1 MNNYTLQK
9 KLLELKEL
17 YGKNIDKMDKVLFLK
32 NIKSNLEIFYFTREM
47 SNLTF
52 YGLIKESLERVE
64 VKGNNLVEYSDQK
77 KRVMMLLEDKILF
90 YNRIKW
96 KLLLKWNKKSEEN
109 FMEKLISLVERKFA
123 EKFQIRVN
131 DLENKY
137 GEEVFETPYENEL
150 EIEDI
155 THNWDTFEHFL
166 KEYLEFY

>member
-109 FMEKLISLVERKFA
+109 SMEKLISLVERKFA

-137 GEEVFETPYENEL
+137 GEEVFETPYEKEL

-155 THNWDTFEHFL
+155 IHNWETFEHFL
-166 KEYLEFY
+166 REYLEFY

>member
-1 MNNYTLQK
+1 
-9 KLLELKEL
+9 
-17 YGKNIDKMDKVLFLK
+17 
-32 NIKSNLEIFYFTREM
+32 M

-155 THNWDTFEHFL
+155 IHNWDTFEHFL

>member
-17 YGKNIDKMDKVLFLK
+17 YGKNIDKMDKVLFFK

-109 FMEKLISLVERKFA
+109 SMEKLISLVERKFA

-155 THNWDTFEHFL
+155 IHNWDTFEHFL

>member
-1 MNNYTLQK
+1 
-9 KLLELKEL
+9 
-17 YGKNIDKMDKVLFLK
+17 KNIDKMDKVLFLK

-109 FMEKLISLVERKFA
+109 SMEKLISLVERKFA

-155 THNWDTFEHFL
+155 IHNWDTFEHFL
-166 KEYLEFY
+166 REYLEFY

>member
-64 VKGNNLVEYSDQK
+64 VKGNNFIEYSDEK

-155 THNWDTFEHFL
+155 IHNWDTFEHFL

>member
-64 VKGNNLVEYSDQK
+64 VKGNNFVEYSDQK
-77 KRVMMLLEDKILF
+77 KRVMILLEDKILF

-96 KLLLKWNKKSEEN
+96 KLLLRWNKKSEEN

-155 THNWDTFEHFL
+155 IHNWDTFEHFL

>member
-1 MNNYTLQK
+1 
-9 KLLELKEL
+9 
-17 YGKNIDKMDKVLFLK
+17 MDKVLFLK

-64 VKGNNLVEYSDQK
+64 VKGNNFIEYSDQK

-109 FMEKLISLVERKFA
+109 SMEKLISLVERKFA

-155 THNWDTFEHFL
+155 IHNWDTFEHFL

>member
-64 VKGNNLVEYSDQK
+64 AKGNNFIEYSDQK
-77 KRVMMLLEDKILF
+77 KRVMILLEDKILF

-96 KLLLKWNKKSEEN
+96 KLLLRWNKKSEEN

-155 THNWDTFEHFL
+155 IHNWDTFEHFL

>member
-109 FMEKLISLVERKFA
+109 SMEKLISLVERKFA

-155 THNWDTFEHFL
+155 IHNWDTFEHFL

>member
-47 SNLTF
+47 SNFTF

-109 FMEKLISLVERKFA
+109 SMEKLISLVERKFA

-155 THNWDTFEHFL
+155 IHNWDTFEHFL
-166 KEYLEFY
+166 REYLEFY

>member
-64 VKGNNLVEYSDQK
+64 VKGNNFVEYSDQK

-155 THNWDTFEHFL
+155 IHNWDTFEHFL

>member
-64 VKGNNLVEYSDQK
+64 VKGNNFVEYSDQK
-77 KRVMMLLEDKILF
+77 KRVMILLEDKILF

-96 KLLLKWNKKSEEN
+96 KLLLRWNKKSEEN

>member
-1 MNNYTLQK
+1 
-9 KLLELKEL
+9 
-17 YGKNIDKMDKVLFLK
+17 MDKVLFLK

-155 THNWDTFEHFL
+155 IHNWDTFEHFL
-166 KEYLEFY
+166 REYLEFY

>member
-17 YGKNIDKMDKVLFLK
+17 YGKNIDKMDKVLFFK

-109 FMEKLISLVERKFA
+109 SMEKLISLVERKFA

-155 THNWDTFEHFL
+155 IHNWDTFEHFL
-166 KEYLEFY
+166 REYLEFY

>member
-47 SNLTF
+47 SNLIF

-155 THNWDTFEHFL
+155 IHNWDTFEHFL

>member
-64 VKGNNLVEYSDQK
+64 VKGNNFIEYSDQK

-109 FMEKLISLVERKFA
+109 FMEKLISLVENKFA

-155 THNWDTFEHFL
+155 IHNWDTFEHFL

>member
-9 KLLELKEL
+9 KLLELNEL

-64 VKGNNLVEYSDQK
+64 VKGNNFIEYSDQK

-109 FMEKLISLVERKFA
+109 SMEKLISLVERKFA

-155 THNWDTFEHFL
+155 IHNWDTFEHFL
-166 KEYLEFY
+166 REYLEFY

>member
-64 VKGNNLVEYSDQK
+64 AKGNNFIEYSDQK
-77 KRVMMLLEDKILF
+77 KRVMILLEDKILF

-155 THNWDTFEHFL
+155 IHNWDTFEHFL

>member
-64 VKGNNLVEYSDQK
+64 VKGNNFIEYSDQK

-96 KLLLKWNKKSEEN
+96 KLLLRWNKKSEEN

>member
-64 VKGNNLVEYSDQK
+64 VKGNNFIEYSDQK

-109 FMEKLISLVERKFA
+109 SMEKLISLVERKFA
-123 EKFQIRVN
+123 EKVQIRVN

-155 THNWDTFEHFL
+155 IHNWDTFEHFL
-166 KEYLEFY
+166 REYLEFY

>member
-52 YGLIKESLERVE
+52 YRLIKESLERVE
-64 VKGNNLVEYSDQK
+64 AKGNNFIEYSDQK

-109 FMEKLISLVERKFA
+109 FMEKLINLVENKFA

-155 THNWDTFEHFL
+155 IHNWDTFEHFL

>member
-1 MNNYTLQK
+1 MNMYTLQK

-64 VKGNNLVEYSDQK
+64 VKGNNFVEYSDQK

-109 FMEKLISLVERKFA
+109 SMEKLISLVERKFA

-155 THNWDTFEHFL
+155 IHNWDTFEHFL
-166 KEYLEFY
+166 REYLEFY

>member
-109 FMEKLISLVERKFA
+109 SMEKLISLVERKFA

-155 THNWDTFEHFL
+155 IHNWDTFEQFL
-166 KEYLEFY
+166 REYLEFY

>member
-32 NIKSNLEIFYFTREM
+32 NIKSNLKIFYFTREM

-77 KRVMMLLEDKILF
+77 KRVIELLEDKILF
-90 YNRIKW
+90 YNKIKW
-96 KLLLKWNKKSEEN
+96 KFLLKLNKKTEEN

-155 THNWDTFEHFL
+155 IHNWDTFEHFL

>member
-1 MNNYTLQK
+1 M
-9 KLLELKEL
+9 
-17 YGKNIDKMDKVLFLK
+17 
-32 NIKSNLEIFYFTREM
+32 
-47 SNLTF
+47 
-52 YGLIKESLERVE
+52 LI
-64 VKGNNLVEYSDQK
+64 
-77 KRVMMLLEDKILF
+77 EDKILF

-155 THNWDTFEHFL
+155 IHNWDTFEHFL

>member
-64 VKGNNLVEYSDQK
+64 VKGNNFIEYSDQK
-77 KRVMMLLEDKILF
+77 KRVMILLEDKILF

-155 THNWDTFEHFL
+155 IHNWDTFEHFL

>member
-64 VKGNNLVEYSDQK
+64 AKGNNFIEYSDQK
-77 KRVMMLLEDKILF
+77 KRVMILLEDKILF

-96 KLLLKWNKKSEEN
+96 KLLLRWNKKSEEN

>member
-64 VKGNNLVEYSDQK
+64 AKGNNFIEYSDQK

-155 THNWDTFEHFL
+155 IHNWDTFEHFL

>member
-64 VKGNNLVEYSDQK
+64 VKGNNFVEYSDQK
-77 KRVMMLLEDKILF
+77 KRVMILLEDKILF

-155 THNWDTFEHFL
+155 IHNWDTFEHFL
-166 KEYLEFY
+166 REYLEFY

>member
-64 VKGNNLVEYSDQK
+64 AKGNNFIEYSDQK

-109 FMEKLISLVERKFA
+109 FMEKLISLVENKVA

-137 GEEVFETPYENEL
+137 SEEVFETLYENEL

-155 THNWDTFEHFL
+155 IHNWDTFEHFL

>member
-1 MNNYTLQK
+1 
-9 KLLELKEL
+9 
-17 YGKNIDKMDKVLFLK
+17 MDKVLFLK

-109 FMEKLISLVERKFA
+109 SMEKLISLVERKFA

-155 THNWDTFEHFL
+155 IHNWDTFEHFL

>member
-1 MNNYTLQK
+1 MMQK
-9 KLLELKEL
+9 D
-17 YGKNIDKMDKVLFLK
+17 NKMDKVLFLK

-109 FMEKLISLVERKFA
+109 SMEKLISLVERKFA

-155 THNWDTFEHFL
+155 IHNWDTFEHFL
-166 KEYLEFY
+166 REYLEFY

>member
-64 VKGNNLVEYSDQK
+64 VKGNNFIEYSDQK

-109 FMEKLISLVERKFA
+109 FMEKLISLAERKFA

-155 THNWDTFEHFL
+155 IHNWDTFEHFL

>member
-123 EKFQIRVN
+123 DKFQIRVN

-155 THNWDTFEHFL
+155 IHNWDTFEHFL
-166 KEYLEFY
+166 REYLEFY

>member
-109 FMEKLISLVERKFA
+109 FMEKLINLVENKFA

-155 THNWDTFEHFL
+155 IHNWDTFEHFL

>member
-32 NIKSNLEIFYFTREM
+32 NIKSKLEIFYFTREM

-155 THNWDTFEHFL
+155 IHNWDTFEHFL
-166 KEYLEFY
+166 REYLEFY

>member
-64 VKGNNLVEYSDQK
+64 VKGNNFVEYSDQK
-77 KRVMMLLEDKILF
+77 KRVMILLEDKILF

>member
-1 MNNYTLQK
+1 
-9 KLLELKEL
+9 
-17 YGKNIDKMDKVLFLK
+17 MDKVLFLK

-109 FMEKLISLVERKFA
+109 SMEKLISLVERKFA

-155 THNWDTFEHFL
+155 IHNWDTFEHFL
-166 KEYLEFY
+166 REYLEFY

>member
-1 MNNYTLQK
+1 
-9 KLLELKEL
+9 
-17 YGKNIDKMDKVLFLK
+17 MDKVLFLK

-64 VKGNNLVEYSDQK
+64 VKGNNFIEYSDQK

-155 THNWDTFEHFL
+155 IHNWDTFEHFL
-166 KEYLEFY
+166 REYLEFY